1 MYLLCLLVLALLPE
15 PTRQGDGGVTSLTVE
30 EALAQGVPLTF
41 SPPTALSTLHA
52 AHAASLAPQPPQP
65 PGSLRPHLPALRQ
78 VAQLCASAADLGAR
92 DSGPLFA
99 LLLGLAEGQAR
110 VQAQHAQ
117 LVQAAVGAQGAPA
130 PAPAPAP
137 PPRAFLHSA
146 RWAGSGS
153 GSGVG
158 AAPASLLLPLG
169 RALGVDVSVGAPGE
183 GQPWELPRAV
193 DFLVLDGARSHGAVL
208 RDLLALAPRA
218 QKFIGLPHSE
228 LAPPDAGSS
237 GGAAAHAPGMALK
250 AAVFDFL
257 YPGNNS
263 AQWEVQA
270 HFSNDAGFTLLGRKR
285 S

>member
-1 MYLLCLLVLALLPE
+1 MLLLYLLLLLPA
-15 PTRQGDGGVTSLTVE
+15 PTRQAGDRGVTSLTVE
-30 EALAQGVPLTF
+30 EAVAQGVPLTF

-52 AHAASLAPQPPQP
+52 AHAASLAPRPQP
-65 PGSLRPHLPALRQ
+65 PGGLQPHFPALRQ
-78 VAQLCASAADLGAR
+78 IAQLCASAADLGAR
-92 DSGPLFA
+92 DSGPLYA

-117 LVQAAVGAQGAPA
+117 LAQAALGAQGA

-153 GSGVG
+153 GGGGGSGVG

-183 GQPWELPRAV
+183 GPWELPRAV

-208 RDLLALAPRA
+208 QDLLALAPRA
-218 QKFIGLPHSE
+218 QKFLGLPHSE
-228 LAPPDAGSS
+228 LAPPDAGS
-237 GGAAAHAPGMALK
+237 GEGAAAQATGMALK

-257 YPGNNS
+257 FIGNNS
-263 AQWEVQA
+263 DWQVQA
-270 HFSNDAGFTLLGRKR
+270 HFSNAGGFTLLGRKR
-285 S
+285 P